1 MEVHLLGTGAASGWP
16 NPWCRCA
23 SCTWMRDNGEVR
35 GQTSALVDGTLLL
48 DCGPEAPR
56 AAERLGRSLV
66 DVRHLLFTHAHP
78 DHTGPAA
85 LMWRGWVHT
94 DQPLDVAGPSAV
106 IDECRRW
113 VQPQAP
119 INWHELRAGDA
130 IQLGPYRVRA
140 LAAEHGDASIGPAL
154 VYDIAGDDGVRML
167 WATDT
172 ASLPQRT
179 LDATAGA
186 AYDAVFL
193 EQTNGDD
200 LDTGTDHLD
209 LRSWPLQVAELRRR
223 GAVTDRTRLVPIHLG
238 HGNPPP
244 PQLRVRMGAWG
255 AHVPDEGERIAVGR
269 DTRPEAP
276 LGPRRILVTGGAR
289 SGKSRWAE
297 SLVADQP
304 DVLYIATARPRP
316 DDPEGEARVDA
327 HRSRRPAT
335 WRTTET
341 QDVAKAIA
349 DEPVVLVDCAT
360 LWLAAAMEE
369 PTADVRIDELVQA
382 LSQHAG
388 TVVVVTN
395 EVGSGVV
402 PPTESGRK
410 FRDALGSLNA
420 RLARVCD
427 EVWLVTAGIPQR
439 LA

>member
-1 MEVHLLGTGAASGWP
+1 
-16 NPWCRCA
+16 
-23 SCTWMRDNGEVR
+23 
-35 GQTSALVDGTLLL
+35 
-48 DCGPEAPR
+48 
-56 AAERLGRSLV
+56 
-66 DVRHLLFTHAHP
+66 
-78 DHTGPAA
+78 
-85 LMWRGWVHT
+85 
-94 DQPLDVAGPSAV
+94 
-106 IDECRRW
+106 
-113 VQPQAP
+113 
-119 INWHELRAGDA
+119 
-130 IQLGPYRVRA
+130 
-140 LAAEHGDASIGPAL
+140 
-154 VYDIAGDDGVRML
+154 L

-172 ASLPQRT
+172 APLPEQT
-179 LDATAGA
+179 LDAVTGA

-200 LDTGTDHLD
+200 LDTDTDHLD

-223 GAVTDRTRLVPIHLG
+223 GAVTDRTQLVPIHLG

-244 PQLRVRMGAWG
+244 PQLRIRMSAWG
-255 AHVPDEGERIAVGR
+255 AHVPAEGERIAVG
-269 DTRPEAP
+269 TKSAP
-276 LGPRRILVTGGAR
+276 APRREPRRILVTGGAR

-316 DDPEGEARVDA
+316 DDPEWEARVDA

-402 PPTESGRK
+402 PPTESGRE

>member
-1 MEVHLLGTGAASGWP
+1 MDVQLLGTAAAAGWP

-23 SCTWMRDNGEVR
+23 SCTWMRDNGDVR

-56 AAERLGRSLV
+56 AAERQGRSLAE
-66 DVRHLLFTHAHP
+66 VRHLLFTHAHP

-94 DQPLDVAGPSAV
+94 DEPLDVAGPPAV
-106 IDECRRW
+106 IEECRRW
-113 VQPQAP
+113 VEPDAP
-119 INWHELRAGDA
+119 ISWHELRAGDV
-130 IQLGPYRVRA
+130 IELGDYTVRA
-140 LAAEHGDASIGPAL
+140 LAADHGDASIGPAL
-154 VYDIAGDDGVRML
+154 LYDITGDGGERML

-172 ASLPQRT
+172 APLPQQT
-179 LDATAGA
+179 LDAVAGA
-186 AYDAVFL
+186 AYDAVFM

-209 LRSWPLQVAELRRR
+209 LQSWPLQVAELRRR

-238 HGNPPP
+238 HGNPSP
-244 PQLRVRMGAWG
+244 PQLRIRMGAWG

-269 DTRPEAP
+269 MHTQEPKRA
-276 LGPRRILVTGGAR
+276 LRRILVTGGAR

-304 DVLYIATARPRP
+304 DVLYVATARPRP
-316 DDPEGEARVDA
+316 DDAEWEARVEA
-327 HRSRRPAT
+327 HRSRRPAK
-335 WRTTET
+335 WRTAET

-349 DEPVVLVDCAT
+349 DEPVVLVECAT

-369 PTADVRIDELVQA
+369 GDVEGRVDELVA
-382 LSQHAG
+382 AVSHHAG

-402 PPTESGRK
+402 PSTESGRE
-410 FRDALGSLNA
+410 FRDALGALNA
-420 RLARVCD
+420 RLAQVCD
-427 EVWLVTAGIPQR
+427 EVWLVTAGLPRR